1 MPNERQDKRDFL
13 RGTKSFERR
22 GEILKRGALAK
33 WNKCTPMR
41 WQLPGRKNLPQ
52 ASLLLLAGRLLPMR
66 WVLRRL
72 LPLQILNDKH
82 ARKKPQR
89 IRVPT
94 TGRLRGDGE
103 AQANEEMR
111 RCARSHN
118 DELRQQKQDGRARRE
133 RCLKRRAPITLLGS
147 CENLIIIPI

>member
-13 RGTKSFERR
+13 RGTTSFERR

-52 ASLLLLAGRLLPMR
+52 ASLLLIGRLL
-66 WVLRRL
+66 RRL
-72 LPLQILNDKH
+72 PQLLNGQRV
-82 ARKKPQR
+82 RKRPRR

-94 TGRLRGDGE
+94 TGRLRGDG
-103 AQANEEMR
+103 
-111 RCARSHN
+111 
-118 DELRQQKQDGRARRE
+118 GR
-133 RCLKRRAPITLLGS
+133 LGAVAWGHRG
-147 CENLIIIPI
+147 